1 MPVVSGTKVS
11 VAVSPVEIDG
21 VAASHTTWSTILPV
35 AMTVYGSSTM
45 ETTAKSWGTA
55 RNLAVCVPER

>member
-1 MPVVSGTKVS
+1 MPARAWPGIVHK
-11 VAVSPVEIDG
+11 
-21 VAASHTTWSTILPV
+21 
-35 AMTVYGSSTM
+35 SSTM